1 MQLEYLCCPDCG
13 GSLDAQEAD
22 AIVCVNCRAVYPQVA
37 GIPDLRWPRDERDTT
52 QDPLVDQL
60 LIAYPKSS
68 LAEMAALIKRQSVV
82 SPQLISHYVDYML
95 DLERGTR
102 IYNMFA
108 ARWQAIYGDLSNKN
122 GLALD
127 LGCGTGKGIF
137 ALAANHKHVIGLDP
151 DLSSLI
157 LAKKLLESHKTEN
170 VTLAQG
176 HAQHLPL
183 KSNSVAW
190 CHAQN
195 VLDHLFQ
202 VSPALQEVRRVLQPG
217 SAFCA
222 DSHNRYDL
230 FFKEPHVKIRW
241 VGWLP
246 RSLMAWYV
254 RMRTGESYEGIYLL
268 SLWDLKRALNATFEH
283 DNYQVT
289 LPDVAAYGYSAAW
302 DRVVNLIGRIPLISF
317 GLLATFPSHLVLA
330 QKGSAQTTPTQSDNQ
345 HSGNTSA

>member
-1 MQLEYLCCPDCG
+1 MQLEYLCCPHCG
-13 GSLDAQEAD
+13 GSLDVQEAD
-22 AIVCVNCRAVYPQVA
+22 AIVCVNCRAVYSQVA
-37 GIPDLRWPRDERDTT
+37 GIPDLRWPRDKRDAR
-52 QDPLVDQL
+52 QDSLIDQL
-60 LIAYPKSS
+60 LTVYPESRPAK
-68 LAEMAALIKRQSVV
+68 MAASIKRQSVV

-95 DLERGTR
+95 DLERGIR

-108 ARWQAIYGDLSNKN
+108 ARWQAIYGELNDKN
-122 GLALD
+122 GPALD

-151 DLSSLI
+151 DLPSLI
-157 LAKKLLESHKTEN
+157 LAKKLLESHKIEN
-170 VTLAQG
+170 VTLVQS
-176 HAQHLPL
+176 HAQRLPL

-190 CHAQN
+190 CQAQN

-202 VSPALQEVRRVLQPG
+202 VSPALQEVNRILQPG

-230 FFKEPHVKIRW
+230 FFQEPHVKIRW

-246 RSLMAWYV
+246 RSSMAWYV
-254 RMRTGESYEGIYLL
+254 RIRTGESYEGIYLL
-268 SLWDLKRALNATFEH
+268 SLWDLKRALNAAFEY
-283 DNYQVT
+283 DNYQIT

-302 DRVVNLIGRIPLISF
+302 DRVVNLVGRIPLIRF

-330 QKGSAQTTPTQSDNQ
+330 QKRSTRTTPTQSDSQ
-345 HSGNTSA
+345 R